1 MGRFSALPTAA
12 ITDDSAVGGQIIQGS
27 LIFDDD
33 HNTFFHRDMVGG
45 NRKVWTISYWTK
57 LLDVNSTSSQRFWSA
72 GDSGSGDVLK
82 VEYYSGSSTRQIGFI
97 DNNHASSG
105 IRFTTDAHLQD
116 NAWYHIVMAV
126 DTTVGTAANRV
137 KIYINGELQTLWSSG
152 SEHNHPPNQN
162 YDTAMNK
169 ASLGLAF
176 GRAYAFGSGSATHFE
191 GQMAELYLVD
201 GQQLEATEFGYTESQ
216 TGIWRPKKFDRKGP
230 NNGTTWSNN
239 TSGNVY
245 SGSAAG
251 VFSGNLDAN
260 GINGNGDANNN
271 HFTVSSLNVVA
282 SKVGVRISNASS
294 DVEVSVNGSVVGTI
308 AQGNIATNIA
318 SRHTFTFSERT
329 VTSVKVRRVGSASGW
344 FLYEIQLDDVPLING
359 NVSNMGQNGF
369 YYPLDGSHH
378 ITKDLS
384 GNGNDSIPYNLRGT
398 VPFYMATG
406 GLPILNTNKGGTVA
420 RPGVR
425 PDPLASNIV
434 LALPLSNRTNA
445 VGFDVHHLIKGSGS
459 PKTLSNNGSIA
470 NSPDYSNFYGRSGSA
485 YIENAS
491 SQNVGI
497 SASNDFSMSTGDF
510 TIECWIHPNSTSAS
524 DGSIF
529 VTHDGSNY
537 FAFNFSPST
546 GRFNIYLN
554 SGSPVFSPAT
564 EEDMIEYTKWN
575 HVALVKHSN
584 VVKIYVNGLSIW
596 SYNHSGQ
603 VGYAGGSTSSGFPRI
618 GGGGSTAL
626 TLYMQD
632 LRVYKGVAKY
642 TDTFICGSF
651 DTAIVPES
659 PSVNP
664 VSRTYISSSGSVG
677 FEGTTSYLSIPHS
690 TDLNLTNQDFCLE
703 AFIYPTGSSNSQFG
717 YVFNKGFSL
726 QITFRDD
733 SNSNRMQAFLAS
745 AGSGSYDI
753 LDGFSSGNDSVP
765 LHQWSHI
772 ALIRTSG
779 TVKWFIN
786 GVEKASTSASGTV
799 HSNTDAFAIG
809 TYLPSASNYEFKGS
823 ISNARIT
830 IGQAVY
836 TSNFTP
842 PSEPL
847 TLTSQGVTSSN
858 VKLLCCK
865 DNNDETAADKIPTG
879 SITRNNSAYATS
891 FSPFNDD
898 NVGRAGGY
906 AVMNTLRGRKAGS
919 MGDGNLLLTGA
930 NYTLQTSS
938 IIFGP
943 GNITTGKYFWEVDN
957 VGSGTY
963 AMYPGITSE
972 FNQGAG
978 EIAGQANKTLMGSHY
993 HKLFNQTSG
1002 VSRTNEG
1009 VGTMSFALDVDNRIL
1024 KGYYNTRLIFTDTSI
1039 PNATTTEYAP
1049 FIMATSGT
1057 WMDAFL
1063 NFGQRPFLLTP
1074 PEGYQTISSSNLEP
1088 SSVVNPKKHFGI
1100 VTYTG
1105 NNSTNIIRGLD
1116 FKPDF
1121 IWFKNRGGTSWHAF
1135 FDSVR
1140 GRAKGLSSN
1149 VTNADYT
1156 SGASQDLVSF
1166 DDNGFTLG
1174 TLYSWGSVNGNS
1186 NNNVAWCWKGGSPLT
1201 SSGGSV
1207 NFDGANGTNLR
1218 IANSADIQL
1227 GSTSNWTIE
1236 FWIKRTA
1243 AYVDY
1248 DVIIGKG
1255 ASGTFEWF
1263 IEGFADGSVK
1273 FLYTTDGNTTWAG
1286 THTIISSQALD
1297 RWYHVAIVRN
1307 GSGANNF
1314 KMYVDGTQTFQTTA
1328 FDIYAGT
1335 ANLDIGGY
1343 GGSAGQDP
1351 PVVISNLRIVKGTS
1365 VYTSNFTPP
1374 TSPLT
1379 NITNT
1384 KLLCCQAIRSATE
1397 AAVTPGSITSN
1408 GGCHATSLNP
1418 FDAFSKDGVGYMSAS
1433 DAGITNGTQPLTG
1446 ASINTKAGFSIVT
1459 YCGNADGN
1467 STFGHGLDQAPEI
1480 FFLKS
1485 RDNTENWRVYYTI
1498 ADGSYDFMY
1507 LNTNG
1512 AVNNSGYALPN
1523 ATVLNKADDA
1533 NERMVAY
1540 CWHSV
1545 PGFSKMG
1552 SYYGNG
1558 STDGKFVYTGFK
1570 PAFVLLKRH
1579 TDSANNWEIRDNKRV
1594 TNNPNNER
1602 LFPNTN
1608 NTKSVGE
1615 GIDFFSNGFKLRNS
1629 GTGSNS
1635 NDKVYIYMAF
1645 AEQPLTTQYGTQSN
1659 GE

>member
-1 MGRFSALPTAA
+1 MSRAFLTHP
-12 ITDDSAVGGQIIQGS
+12 ITDDSAIGGQIIQGS
-27 LIFDDD
+27 TVFNNSRYLKRNFPNDGDRR
-33 HNTFFHRDMVGG
+33 TL
-45 NRKVWTISYWTK
+45 TISVWCKRTAIGAYSAFMGPYADNNNR
-57 LLDVNSTSSQRFWSA
+57 DVFR
-72 GDSGSGDVLK
+72 
-82 VEYYSGSSTRQIGFI
+82 I
-97 DNNHASSG
+97 DNNDRLEFQSSANSANCKTNA
-105 IRFTTDAHLQD
+105 RFRDT
-116 NAWYHIVMAV
+116 NAWYHFMVAV
-126 DTTVGTAANRV
+126 NTTDGTQANRI
-137 KIYINGELQTLWSSG
+137 KFYANGELLSQSENNYAQNATLKYNDNVDHYVGCRGLSG
-152 SEHNHPPNQN
+152 GPDLEF
-162 YDTAMNK
+162 
-169 ASLGLAF
+169 LG
-176 GRAYAFGSGSATHFE
+176 
-191 GQMAELYLVD
+191 YLTQFYFID
-201 GQQLEATEFGYTESQ
+201 GHQLDPSYFGYTDSQ
-216 TGIWRPKKFDRKGP
+216 TGIWRPKRY
-230 NNGTTWSNN
+230 T
-239 TSGNVY
+239 
-245 SGSAAG
+245 G
-251 VFSGNLDAN
+251 VFGN
-260 GINGNGDANNN
+260 
-271 HFTVSSLNVVA
+271 
-282 SKVGVRISNASS
+282 
-294 DVEVSVNGSVVGTI
+294 
-308 AQGNIATNIA
+308 
-318 SRHTFTFSERT
+318 
-329 VTSVKVRRVGSASGW
+329 
-344 FLYEIQLDDVPLING
+344 
-359 NVSNMGQNGF
+359 NGF
-369 YYPLDGSHH
+369 YLPMDGTSSVG
-378 ITKDLS
+378 KDIS
-384 GNGNDSIPYNLRGT
+384 GNGNDFNPQKMAAT
-398 VPFYMATG
+398 VPLHRATG
-406 GLPILNTNKGGTVA
+406 GLPILNTNIGGTVV
-420 RPGVR
+420 RPGYR
-425 PDPLASNIV
+425 TDPFASNLV
-434 LALPLSNRTNA
+434 LAAPLSHRGNGI
-445 VGFDVHHLIKGSGS
+445 GFDVHHHIKGSGS
-459 PKTLSNNGSIA
+459 AKTLTNQGSIVA
-470 NSPDYSNFYGRSGSA
+470 DVTRPNFYGRSGSA
-485 YIENAS
+485 YLADTNSDKVEF
-491 SQNVGI
+491 
-497 SASNDFSMSTGDF
+497 SASDDFNFGTGDF
-510 TIECWIHPNSTSAS
+510 TVECWIFPNSTSAN
-524 DGSIF
+524 DGSLF
-529 VTHDGSNY
+529 VSHNGSTY
-537 FAFNFSPST
+537 FAFNFDPNNA
-546 GRFNIYLN
+546 RFNVYLN
-554 SGSPVFSPAT
+554 ASAVQVSAP
-564 EEDMIEYTKWN
+564 EIEYYQWN

-786 GVEKASTSASGTV
+786 GVEKASTSASATV

-1314 KMYVDGTQTFQTTA
+1314 KMYVDGSQTFQTTA

-1384 KLLCCQAIRSATE
+1384 KLLCCQSITSATE
-1397 AAVTPGSITSN
+1397 AAVTPNSITVN
-1408 GGCHATSLNP
+1408 GGCSPSGINP

-1433 DAGITNGTQPLTG
+1433 AAGITDGTVSLTG

-1459 YCGNADGN
+1459 YCGHSNGN
-1467 STFGHGLDQAPEI
+1467 TTFGHGLSQAPEI
-1480 FFLKS
+1480 WINKS
-1485 RDNTENWRVYYTI
+1485 RDNSENWRVYYTT

-1507 LNTNG
+1507 LNTTG
-1512 AVNNSGYALPN
+1512 AVNHSGYALPTS
-1523 ATVLNKADDA
+1523 TVINKADDV
-1533 NERMVAY
+1533 NEKMIAY

-1545 PGFSKMG
+1545 PGYSKMG
-1552 SYYGNG
+1552 SYQGNG
-1558 STDGKFVYTGFK
+1558 NVDGKFVYTGFR
-1570 PAFVLLKRH
+1570 PAFIMMKET
-1579 TDSANNWEIRDNKRV
+1579 TDSSTNWVIYDNKRGANTYNPV
-1594 TNNPNNER
+1594 DINSYPNLNNA
-1602 LFPNTN
+1602 
-1608 NTKSVGE
+1608 E
-1615 GIDFFSNGFKLRNS
+1615 GDASLDYDFLSNGFKVRTNN
-1629 GTGSNS
+1629 GGING
-1635 NDKVYIYMAF
+1635 NDQVYIYMAF
-1645 AEQPLTTQYGTQSN
+1645 AEQPSPNQYGAQSN
-1659 GE
+1659 AR